1 MYRDGVSHDPDE
13 PTRTAAAVVVV
24 SDRCAR
30 GEAVDRSGPAAVDRL
45 LAAGYVCPPAAV
57 VPDGADEVRSALQ
70 AALAAGARL
79 VLT

>member
-1 MYRDGVSHDPDE
+1 
-13 PTRTAAAVVVV
+13 
-24 SDRCAR
+24 
-30 GEAVDRSGPAAVDRL
+30 VDRL

-79 VLT
+79 VLTSGGTGVGPRDRTPEGT